1 MDSNFDIQGFPPVCM
16 DTARTDS
23 YFVEAVM
30 VGKMIGRVFV
40 VIVSCQSH
48 FSNPAFSSTIP
59 FIHKTPFFLQ
69 ILPRGSIPA
78 LTTASPRA
86 GSVLDMFSRRR
97 GLDTSHGMS
106 TQREQFSWG
115 DSQNGISLKWGIQ
128 KSMPFYFVQLFVIM
142 FRGPSPP
149 NSFSAWYII

>member
-1 MDSNFDIQGFPPVCM
+1 M

-40 VIVSCQSH
+40 VIVSCQSQ
-48 FSNPAFSSTIP
+48 FSNPAFSSRIHSYYTI
-59 FIHKTPFFLQ
+59 IYNTPFFLQ

-78 LTTASPRA
+78 LITASPRA

-97 GLDTSHGMS
+97 ELDISLGTS

-115 DSQNGISLKWGIQ
+115 ECQNGISLNGARNQ
-128 KSMPFYFVQLFVIM
+128 KSKCPLIC
-142 FRGPSPP
+142 P
-149 NSFSAWYII
+149 IICY

>member
-30 VGKMIGRVFV
+30 VGKMIGQRVFV

-48 FSNPAFSSTIP
+48 FSNPAFSSTIT

-69 ILPRGSIPA
+69 VLLRGSIPA

-86 GSVLDMFSRRR
+86 GSVLNMFSGR
-97 GLDTSHGMS
+97 GELDMSLGTSS
-106 TQREQFSWG
+106 QREQFSWG
-115 DSQNGISLKWGIQ
+115 ECQNGISLKWGIQ
-128 KSMPFYFVQLFVIM
+128 KSKCPLIC
-142 FRGPSPP
+142 P
-149 NSFSAWYII
+149 IICYYV